1 MPEVAILFECARL
14 FGPGLADGG
23 ICLGDD
29 LIMDK
34 ATLRA
39 AFGMDPVPHL
49 QQVLATVAASIAAMA
64 QVVSNATKGCT
75 AAGSLIASEA
85 RGTLPGNC

>member
-1 MPEVAILFECARL
+1 
-14 FGPGLADGG
+14 
-23 ICLGDD
+23 
-29 LIMDK
+29 MDK

-64 QVVSNATKGCT
+64 QVISEVTKGHNV
-75 AAGSLIASEA
+75 AGSLIASKA
-85 RGTLPGNC
+85 HGMPSGKS